1 MQEIIYPA
9 PGSSKAASQG
19 CTCPVLDNYY
29 GKGYGGDWTVFGWAI
44 NLDCPVHGRLFHKC
58 EEEKD
63 GGH

>member
-29 GKGYGGDWTVFGWAI
+29 GKGYGGD
-44 NLDCPVHGRLFHKC
+44 
-58 EEEKD
+58 
-63 GGH
+63 